1 LKNTIK
7 INRSLVSLVSRD
19 QQWIKALSVFYSL
32 KFLYTGGIIL
42 NISKRYG
49 EISEKLEISETNLR
63 SKVKFLIK
71 EGLIERKSN
80 NLIFI
85 GFNKV
90 KEKFKIKTHKNFK
103 IPYKNPKELEVY
115 LKLLALEENFKKQ
128 EFKLQ
133 ENIIKEE
140 LKKFGKIEARN
151 TKKKIK
157 KYLRS
162 NIQYLTEKYK
172 KRELNYSLNSTS
184 SKNTLN
190 TDVTLSRSGIAKNF
204 GRISKS
210 TGSRFIKK
218 IKNMGLLLQ
227 DEKRI
232 KKVVKNTTKSIIY
245 SLELDSSYFFYK
257 NSLYQRKTNKITFT
271 NILA

>member
-1 LKNTIK
+1 LKNNIK
-7 INRSLVSLVSRD
+7 INKSLVSLVSRD
-19 QQWIKALSVFYSL
+19 RQWIKALSVFYSM
-32 KFLYTGGIIL
+32 KYLYTGGIIL
-42 NISKRYG
+42 NISKRYC
-49 EISEKLEISETNLR
+49 EISEKLDISESNLR

-71 EGLIERKSN
+71 EGLVKKESN

-85 GFNKV
+85 GFNKI
-90 KEKFKIKTHKNFK
+90 KERFKIKTHKSFK
-103 IPYKNPKELEVY
+103 ISYKNPKELEVY
-115 LKLLALEENFKKQ
+115 LKLLVLDENLKKQ
-128 EFKLQ
+128 EFKVQ

-140 LKKFGKIEARN
+140 LKKFGKIEART

-157 KYLRS
+157 KFLRS
-162 NIQYLTEKYK
+162 NIQHLTEKYK
-172 KRELNYSLNSTS
+172 KRELDYSLNSKS
-184 SKNTLN
+184 NTKKLN
-190 TDVTLSRSGIAKNF
+190 TDVTLSRLGIARNF

-210 TGSRFIKK
+210 TGSRFVRK

-232 KKVVKNTTKSIIY
+232 KKIVKNTTKSIIY

-257 NSLYQRKTNKITFT
+257 NSLYQRKTNIITFT